1 MRKKIIRT
9 LAAALVISTT
19 LVAPAYAEAA
29 VVTGNSVNLRAG
41 PGTFYYVITN
51 LARNTPVTITDR
63 SNSSWYAVSTASGET
78 GFVSSAY
85 LALSENDA
93 AFIAP
98 DFTPTP
104 AVGTVGSAN
113 ESTGSNASPSTGTVI
128 APDSSAA
135 ASSNTD
141 YNAYINAMYVRFR
154 SGPGSDYSVLGE
166 YNRGKAVTTIG
177 SGDGWTACIID
188 GQLGYVYT
196 QYITAGASAASK
208 AETTPA
214 VQPSFGIPQ
223 PNETV
228 TTPAATATP
237 AQTPIITPPATLP
250 SPNATALPSPSAT
263 PAPTT
268 TPTPVQTPAAS
279 GKSGYINGTY
289 VRFRSGPGTNHSIL
303 GTYHTGKTISV
314 TADAGNGWY
323 QCVIDGQVGYVYA
336 SYVLII
342 DQASFG
348 GLQVGAGSSA
358 SGTVSGTTSVPNDNA
373 QATVPPETTPTP
385 TPAATPTPTPVQ
397 YKTAYIAGNNV
408 RFRSAPSMTAG
419 ILGEFFYGNSVK
431 LITAHDGWA
440 QVMAENGQVGYVY
453 SSYVKE
459 GSYSVGESESGSN
472 SSGSNESSSS
482 QAGSASSATGQQIAS
497 YACQYVGYAYR
508 WGGTSPD
515 TGFDCSGLV
524 QYVYKQFGYSLNRV
538 AADQAKNGRHVEA
551 SELQPGDILCFYS
564 GSSYIGHVGIYI
576 GNGQFVH
583 ASNSTT
589 GVIISSLAGYYVSR
603 GFEARRIIG

>member
-104 AVGTVGSAN
+104 AVGTVGSVS

-128 APDSSAA
+128 TPDSSAA
-135 ASSNTD
+135 ASSSTD

-208 AETTPA
+208 AETPPA

-289 VRFRSGPGTNHSIL
+289 VRFRSGSGTNHSIL